1 MMGGES
7 SIRDMQDRIL
17 LATLPNV
24 AFDGWTRRSLEAGA
38 VDAGFE
44 RADGLRAFPG
54 GMLEAIEHFA
64 DLGDRRM
71 AEAVA
76 AMDLESMRIRE
87 RITAAVRARIEA
99 VAPYREA
106 ARRATSYLAMPQN
119 AGAALKATYR
129 TVDAIWYA
137 IGDRSADFSFY
148 TKRALL
154 AAVYGST
161 LLCWLSDESE
171 DCAATWAF
179 LDRRI
184 AGVLEI
190 PRARARV
197 DQVVKGVTGGVKR
210 RLCRVAP
217 LFRSS

>member
-1 MMGGES
+1 MGGET
-7 SIRDMQDRIL
+7 SIRYMQDRIL
-17 LATLPNV
+17 LAALPHV
-24 AFDGWTRRSLEAGA
+24 AFDGWTLRSLEYGA
-38 VDAGFE
+38 VDAGF
-44 RADGLRAFPG
+44 APSDGLRAFPG
-54 GMLEAIEHFA
+54 GMLEAVEHFA

-76 AMDLESMRIRE
+76 SMNLETMRIRD
-87 RITAAVRARIEA
+87 RIAAAVRARIEA

-106 ARRATSYLAMPQN
+106 ARRATSFLAMPHN

-161 LLCWLSDESE
+161 LLCWLSDESR
-171 DCAATWAF
+171 DHQDTWAF

-184 AGVLEI
+184 AGVMEI
-190 PRARARV
+190 PHARARV
-197 DQVVKGVTGGVKR
+197 EQVVKALSGGVKR
-210 RLCRVAP
+210 RLRRVAP
-217 LFRSS
+217 LFKSS

>member
-1 MMGGES
+1 MGGET

-24 AFDGWTRRSLEAGA
+24 AFDGWTLRSLEAGA
-38 VDAGFE
+38 VDAGFA
-44 RADGLRAFPG
+44 RADGQRAFPG
-54 GMLEAIEHFA
+54 GALEAIEHFA

-76 AMDLESMRIRE
+76 SMDLESMRIRD
-87 RITAAVRARIEA
+87 RIAAAVRARIEA
-99 VAPYREA
+99 AVPYREA

-119 AGAALKATYR
+119 AGVALKATYR

-137 IGDRSADFSFY
+137 IGDRSTDFSFY

-161 LLCWLSDESE
+161 LLCWLSDDSRGLRG
-171 DCAATWAF
+171 D
-179 LDRRI
+179 LGVSRPPHRR
-184 AGVLEI
+184 VCWRF
-190 PRARARV
+190 P
-197 DQVVKGVTGGVKR
+197 
-210 RLCRVAP
+210 AP
-217 LFRSS
+217 GPASTRW